1 MATRSWS
8 SISTDELPKR
18 RPSLGKRLISW
29 HKRNSKTNSE
39 MSFTELE
46 IVEVLGAGE
55 FFVGDRIL
63 EEGTFNAENWAVV
76 WLGKLL
82 HRRKWRKNLDWAPPD
97 ENPLRR
103 TNVKLVTL
111 AEQLADAQA
120 TMLHSTSESKVCLSF
135 R

>member
-1 MATRSWS
+1 M
-8 SISTDELPKR
+8 
-18 RPSLGKRLISW
+18 
-29 HKRNSKTNSE
+29 
-39 MSFTELE
+39 
-46 IVEVLGAGE
+46 VEVLGAGE

-63 EEGTFNAENWAVV
+63 EEGAFNAENWAVV
-76 WLGKLL
+76 WLGKML
-82 HRRKWRKNLDWAPPD
+82 HRRKWRKNLGWTPPD
-97 ENPLRR
+97 EDLLGR